1 MHRIRLPLVQSRGER
16 RFQPPVNIFVIASHC
31 GDISCGDIAIRNHL
45 WLRLRSAISPR
56 WLSEVEA
63 CFNSFRIAI

>member
-1 MHRIRLPLVQSRGER
+1 MAINLRNNLLL
-16 RFQPPVNIFVIASHC
+16 
-31 GDISCGDIAIRNHL
+31 IAILNHL

-63 CFNSFRIAI
+63 CFNSFRIAYVTTSETKAANQYLALLAVGINQNYP